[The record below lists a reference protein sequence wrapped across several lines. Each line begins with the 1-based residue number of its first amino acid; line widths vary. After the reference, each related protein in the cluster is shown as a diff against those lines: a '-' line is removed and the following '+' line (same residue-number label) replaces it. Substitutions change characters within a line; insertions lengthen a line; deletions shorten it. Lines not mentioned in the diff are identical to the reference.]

1 LNSAFSAIRDLS
13 ERGWWLLLTFWSA
26 LLAMGLTWPIVLAPS
41 SRMLG
46 SVHADGMKHLWTLWW
61 MRDAVWERGRVP
73 FHTDMINAPYGMD
86 LFPIEPLN
94 GVLAVGLP
102 WVDLV
107 LLANLLVWFNLI
119 ATGVAGAWMGR
130 VVSGT
135 RLGGFVSGTLLQGSA
150 ILAFFV
156 HAGVGELLHVWWLP
170 LGFGVLCRAREQV
183 RPRWFFALAICLVGT
198 MLSGFYLGLFFAM
211 GVAMWALA
219 TLPQRTQHSRVKLVL
234 WYAITAL
241 LSVIVVVPVV
251 RVFSGSY
258 AMGSV
263 PDVSFWAYLWENHGQ
278 PVTDPPSARLA
289 LGQLFTAGRELVGQQ
304 DQAYGGGRYVGWC
317 ALILVVV
324 GMARRWRV
332 GLPWLCVAG
341 LGIVCAMG
349 TYVTGASGLVTTTE
363 GLPLRMPMALFN
375 RALGYWAEPVNFPVR
390 FMALTMV
397 AFSAMASLAVGTS
410 GRARWLAL
418 LAPLAV
424 VEVAWGQSTGWPW
437 QSLVP
442 RDTDGL
448 AVMEGQEA
456 GAVVDLSLAIHAD
469 HENRWNALATQITL
483 GRATQAVPLER
494 VETFTRDGQRFVSA
508 LPLVQALGPLYEG
521 QSSGVTDAF
530 LSDFA
535 LLKDAGF
542 GFLMA
547 AYRQGKNPLPKR
559 FSDALTKLCGPP
571 IATGQG
577 LAVWRIPTVSATEDE
592 LIQWRSE
599 HAERMDQSRNAGP
612 HMGPQ
617 LR

>member
-1 LNSAFSAIRDLS
+1 
-13 ERGWWLLLTFWSA
+13 
-26 LLAMGLTWPIVLAPS
+26 
-41 SRMLG
+41 
-46 SVHADGMKHLWTLWW
+46 

-73 FHTDMINAPYGMD
+73 FHTEMINAPYGMD

-94 GVLAVGLP
+94 GLLAVGLP

-107 LLANLLVWFNLI
+107 LLANMLVWFNLI
-119 ATGVAGAWMGR
+119 ATGMAAAWMGG

-135 RLGGFVSGTLLQGSA
+135 RLGAFVSGTLLQGSA

-183 RPRWFFALAICLVGT
+183 HPRWFLALAFCLVGT

-211 GVAMWALA
+211 GVSVWAVT
-219 TLPQRTQHSRVKLVL
+219 TLPQQTRHGRAKLLVGYVL
-234 WYAITAL
+234 TAV
-241 LSVIVVVPVV
+241 LSVMVVIPVV
-251 RVFSGSY
+251 QVFSVSY
-258 AMGSV
+258 AMGKV

-289 LGQLFTAGRELVGQQ
+289 LGQLISAGRELVGQQ

-332 GLPWLCVAG
+332 GLPWLCVAVV
-341 LGIVCAMG
+341 GIVCAMG
-349 TYVTGASGLVTTTE
+349 TYVTGATGLVTTSE
-363 GLPLRMPMALFN
+363 GLPLRMPMAVLN

-390 FMALTMV
+390 FMALSMV
-397 AFSAMASLAVGTS
+397 ACSAIASLAVATT
-410 GRARWLAL
+410 GRARWLAI

-424 VEVAWGQSTGWPW
+424 IEVSWGQSTEWPW

-442 RDTDGL
+442 RDTQGL
-448 AVMEGQEA
+448 SVMEAQED

-469 HENRWNALATQITL
+469 HENRWNALATQITM

-494 VETFTRDGQRFVSA
+494 VETFARDGHRFVSA
-508 LPLVQALGPLYEG
+508 LPLVQALAPLYEG
-521 QSSGVTDAF
+521 QSSEITGTF

-547 AYRQGKNPLPKR
+547 SYRQGKNPLPQR
-559 FSDALTKLCGPP
+559 FSEALTKLCGPP
-571 IATGQG
+571 VATGQG
-577 LAVWRIPTVSATEDE
+577 LAVWRIPAVSATEDE
-592 LIQWRSE
+592 RVHWREE
-599 HAERMDQSRNAGP
+599 HARRMEQNQDAGP